1 MIRVGTREGRGENQ
15 MTTQDEHSL
24 FGILGVSVV
33 LLLALTT
40 CVIRF
45 LPSDFALVMVSWIML
60 SVSVGVTFGHCVLNE
75 P

>member
-1 MIRVGTREGRGENQ
+1 

-24 FGILGVSVV
+24 LSILAISMM

-40 CVIRF
+40 CMIRF
-45 LPSDFALVMVSWIML
+45 LPSDFVLVMVSWIML